1 MLHKNLNQQVDQIR
15 HEQQKRSEFKFTSII
30 INLEKKPCRVKE
42 QAQKNHSPFLYSIAC
57 LFSSVRYESYLCWL
71 IHTMF
76 FFSRRWHNCNL
87 KNGVLWS
94 HVMFDDV
101 IYVANDYVTRKLW
114 MGNVTAFIIF
124 KKTTIV

>member
-30 INLEKKPCRVKE
+30 INLEKKTMPSKRTST
-42 QAQKNHSPFLYSIAC
+42 KNHSPFSYSIAC

-87 KNGVLWS
+87 KKGVLWS

>member
-30 INLEKKPCRVKE
+30 INLEKKTCRVKE

-76 FFSRRWHNCNL
+76 FFL
-87 KNGVLWS
+87 
-94 HVMFDDV
+94 DADTTV
-101 IYVANDYVTRKLW
+101 I
-114 MGNVTAFIIF
+114 
-124 KKTTIV
+124 

>member
-42 QAQKNHSPFLYSIAC
+42 QAQKNHSPFLYSIGC

-76 FFSRRWHNCNL
+76 FFL
-87 KNGVLWS
+87 
-94 HVMFDDV
+94 DADTTV
-101 IYVANDYVTRKLW
+101 I
-114 MGNVTAFIIF
+114 
-124 KKTTIV
+124 